1 MKHLVSIFIKLICS
15 VNAVSQ
21 KGGIG
26 ASRYLYL
33 EKSRFV

>member
-1 MKHLVSIFIKLICS
+1 MCTFIKHICS

-26 ASRYLYL
+26 ALRCLHF
-33 EKSRFV
+33 EE